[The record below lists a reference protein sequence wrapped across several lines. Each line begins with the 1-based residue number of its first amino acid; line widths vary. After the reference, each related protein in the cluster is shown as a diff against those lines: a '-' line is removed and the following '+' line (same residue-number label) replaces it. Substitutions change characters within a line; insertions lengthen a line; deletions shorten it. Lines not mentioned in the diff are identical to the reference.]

1 MAWTSNNSPGEE
13 KIMAMNPLLAQIY
26 NTHEKLASQAEP
38 AQNNEEASI
47 DEFVFEELQKTA
59 AAQQI
64 DLSQLSDED
73 LQSVFETYKAELI
86 KEASAAEAGDDGQ
99 LDAAQQEAISAGDL
113 MGRAAAHAFY
123 AEAAEIQAQQEMRE
137 KLAGLSDEEILD
149 SLAVQRAENILAAL
163 SGNGEGFMKEAAME
177 ITPDLEELD
186 DLITMRAAEILD
198 ANDYDVDAIA
208 SVLEA

>member
-208 SVLEA
+208 SALEA